1 MRQKKLAISL
11 LLLLILGITSCSKD
25 DNEKPALESPIGK
38 TFESL
43 ILSITFES
51 ADSVS
56 FHSKTTPSYK
66 GKAKYLFNDG
76 TITILNPHGKR
87 LPVEEVTEAYFL
99 VFKGKMASSEVIDN
113 IEYVYKPP
121 RKGAAL
127 LPKFD
132 SISKKREKEVR
143 KDSQASLYNNIE
155 VPASRRF

>member
-1 MRQKKLAISL
+1 MRQKNLAISL

-51 ADSVS
+51 ADSVN

-87 LPVEEVTEAYFL
+87 LPVEEVTEPYFL

-113 IEYVYKPP
+113 IEYVFISPQEREQHYSPNSILFQKKE
-121 RKGAAL
+121 RK
-127 LPKFD
+127 K
-132 SISKKREKEVR
+132 
-143 KDSQASLYNNIE
+143 
-155 VPASRRF
+155 